1 MANIDYQRTLGETV
15 QAARVRADLSLRD
28 LAKIIAV
35 SPSYLS
41 DIENDRRTPSEEV
54 LKELAKQLQIDF
66 DNAMALAGR
75 FGEKA
80 DRYLKRQPMAGVLF
94 RKLSDVNASN
104 EVLNK
109 LINEVKG
116 KDNHGDGRGAK

>member
-109 LINEVKG
+109 LISEVKG
-116 KDNHGDGRGAK
+116 NDNHGDGRGAK

>member
-1 MANIDYQRTLGETV
+1 MANTDYQRSLGETV

-28 LAKIIAV
+28 LAKMIAV

-66 DNAMALAGR
+66 DDAMALAGR

-94 RKLSDVNASN
+94 RKLSDVNAPA

-109 LINEVKG
+109 LINEIENKAIR
-116 KDNHGDGRGAK
+116 DDGRGFK